1 MYFKIQGTYFKIY
14 ALYFLRKITS
24 DFQQL
29 TKALFSALFFR
40 DFRHFRPPLNTPYFQ
55 VFTVSMFP
63 TTAFLRIWKQELEN
77 NNLFSRKTRTH
88 VLKQIGD
95 VSKRAV
101 FISVNPA
108 KGSVSIP
115 CRYRSMREIFL
126 IYKYACGAEGEV

>member
-1 MYFKIQGTYFKIY
+1 MPYIFCEKSHLIFNNLQKPF
-14 ALYFLRKITS
+14 
-24 DFQQL
+24 FQP
-29 TKALFSALFFR
+29 FSFVIFGISA
-40 DFRHFRPPLNTPYFQ
+40 PLNTPYFQ

-77 NNLFSRKTRTH
+77 NNLFPRKIRTH